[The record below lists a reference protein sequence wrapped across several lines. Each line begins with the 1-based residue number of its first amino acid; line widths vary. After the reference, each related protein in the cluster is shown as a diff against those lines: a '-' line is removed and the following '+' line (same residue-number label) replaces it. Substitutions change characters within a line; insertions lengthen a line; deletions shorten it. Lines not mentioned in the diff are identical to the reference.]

1 MSWFWIV
8 SWFLIVIAFFG
19 NALVTY
25 LIITRRR
32 LHTKTNWYV
41 LSLAVADLILVVF
54 LTLPIYFCGTL
65 IRNCSD
71 AIVHFT
77 SYFGEASV
85 TNIIALTVDRYCA
98 IVLPLRYTQIMT
110 KKKIVVI
117 LITSWLTPLILDTVP
132 SVLLPEVLSN
142 GEEIAQL
149 TSMVIFQISPCF
161 FLMIATIKMITVASK
176 HSRRTSVLLKQLRFN
191 QPTNRAKAETSSAR
205 VTSVMVGIFLICYVS
220 QSLSS
225 LCSCFSSCKKAQPTK
240 VVGTTL
246 MLLLIANSGVN
257 PFVYALFKRDVKRE
271 LYQMFC
277 CRKQRKREQRRGTVN
292 LNERGQPQD

>member
-1 MSWFWIV
+1 MPWFWIV
-8 SWFLIVIAFFG
+8 SWFLIVIAIFG

-32 LHTKTNWYV
+32 LHIKSNWYV
-41 LSLAVADLILVVF
+41 LSFAVADLILVVL

-71 AIVHFT
+71 AIVHST
-77 SYFGEASV
+77 TYFGKASV

-110 KKKIVVI
+110 EKKIVVI
-117 LITSWLTPLILDTVP
+117 LITSWLAPLILDTVP
-132 SVLLPEVLSN
+132 SVLLPKVLSN

-161 FLMIATIKMITVASK
+161 FLTIAAIKMITIANK
-176 HSRRTSVLLKQLRFN
+176 HARRTSVLLKQLRFN

-205 VTSVMVGIFLICYVS
+205 VISVMVGIFLMCYVS

-225 LCSCFSSCKKAQPTK
+225 LCSCFSSCKKAQFLSTITILVHLSYK
-240 VVGTTL
+240 YMSL
-246 MLLLIANSGVN
+246 
-257 PFVYALFKRDVKRE
+257 
-271 LYQMFC
+271 
-277 CRKQRKREQRRGTVN
+277 TVN
-292 LNERGQPQD
+292 GSDENGLKLENIREVLPFWKKASMICSLCQIACNIFLLVL